1 MNADNMVGRT
11 VAGYHLAEY
20 IGEGGTATVYRAEHP
35 ERGRAAVKILRP
47 RLAQDPI
54 AVKRFLRE
62 AEYGARVSIPTSSR
76 PTTTAPPTDCTTW
89 RSSGPQG
96 EPLAEFINRSGQVAP
111 PLVAT
116 IVEQLGAA
124 LGGAHKAGIIHRDL
138 KPANIMYD
146 PATQT
151 AKLLDFGIARDA
163 ELNPEER
170 LTRAGF
176 FVGTL
181 QYVAPE
187 TLSGEL
193 VNEQAD
199 VYSLATIAYY
209 LLTQELPFT
218 GKSPREL
225 FQQLLTQA
233 PVPLNQAVKGL
244 RFPGADRGG
253 GHAWAGAG
261 SDQAFQ
267 DGGRIRHGVV
277 HGGTAGRG
285 KARLPGLAVRQG
297 RGVSDADQLRRL
309 LLERSVRRGDFVL
322 ASGQR
327 SSYYIDCRLTT
338 MSAEGQ
344 VLIGRLGLAAIRRR
358 AGGRAAIGGLTMGA
372 DPVAYAIAAASWGT
386 ARGHRRLQRAEGSE
400 GPRHWAS

>member
-1 MNADNMVGRT
+1 MSTDNMVGRT

-62 AEYGARVSIPTSSR
+62 AEYGARVKHANIVQTYDFG
-76 PTTTAPPTDCTTW
+76 ATDGLHYLALEW
-89 RSSGPQG
+89 AQG
-96 EPLAEFINRSGQVAP
+96 EPLAEFVNRSGKLAP
-111 PLVAT
+111 LLVAT

-124 LGGAHKAGIIHRDL
+124 LSCAHKAGIIHRDL

-151 AKLLDFGIARDA
+151 AKLLDFGIARDS

-193 VNEQAD
+193 VSEQAD

-209 LLTQELPFT
+209 LLSQELPFT

-225 FQQLLTQA
+225 FQQLLTQS

-244 RFPGADRGG
+244 RFPGAVEAAVMRGLDRDLTKRSKTVDEF
-253 GHAWAGAG
+253 ATELC
-261 SDQAFQ
+261 
-267 DGGRIRHGVV
+267 
-277 HGGTAGRG
+277 TAI
-285 KARLPGLAVRQG
+285 RQG
-297 RGVSDADQLRRL
+297 GS
-309 LLERSVRRGDFVL
+309 RRGFL
-322 ASGQR
+322 ASLFGK
-327 SSYYIDCRLTT
+327 
-338 MSAEGQ
+338 
-344 VLIGRLGLAAIRRR
+344 
-358 AGGRAAIGGLTMGA
+358 GG
-372 DPVAYAIAAASWGT
+372 
-386 ARGHRRLQRAEGSE
+386 E
-400 GPRHWAS
+400 

>member
-1 MNADNMVGRT
+1 MSADNMVGRT

-62 AEYGARVSIPTSSR
+62 AEYGARVKHPNIVQTYDFG
-76 PTTTAPPTDCTTW
+76 ATDGLHYLALEW
-89 RSSGPQG
+89 AQG
-96 EPLAEFINRSGQVAP
+96 EPLAEFINRSGKLAP

-124 LGGAHKAGIIHRDL
+124 LASAHKAGIIHRDL

-209 LLTQELPFT
+209 LLSQELPFT

-225 FQQLLTQA
+225 FQQLLTQP

-244 RFPGADRGG
+244 RFPGAIDAAVMHGLERDLSKRSRTVDEFAGELCTAIRQGG
-253 GHAWAGAG
+253 GK
-261 SDQAFQ
+261 
-267 DGGRIRHGVV
+267 
-277 HGGTAGRG
+277 RG
-285 KARLPGLAVRQG
+285 
-297 RGVSDADQLRRL
+297 
-309 LLERSVRRGDFVL
+309 FL
-322 ASGQR
+322 ASLFGK
-327 SSYYIDCRLTT
+327 
-338 MSAEGQ
+338 
-344 VLIGRLGLAAIRRR
+344 
-358 AGGRAAIGGLTMGA
+358 GG
-372 DPVAYAIAAASWGT
+372 
-386 ARGHRRLQRAEGSE
+386 E
-400 GPRHWAS
+400 

>member
-20 IGEGGTATVYRAEHP
+20 IGEGGTATVYRAENT

-62 AEYGARVSIPTSSR
+62 AEYGARIKHPNNVQTYDYG
-76 PTTTAPPTDCTTW
+76 ATDGLHYLALEW
-89 RSSGPQG
+89 ASG
-96 EPLAEFINRSGQVAP
+96 EPLAEFINRSGKIAP
-111 PLVAT
+111 ALVAT

-124 LGGAHKAGIIHRDL
+124 LGSAHKAGIIHRDL

-193 VNEQAD
+193 VSEQAD

-209 LLTQELPFT
+209 MLTQELPFT

-244 RFPGADRGG
+244 RFPAPIE
-253 GHAWAGAG
+253 AAVM
-261 SDQAFQ
+261 
-267 DGGRIRHGVV
+267 HGLERDLSKRSKTVDEFAAELC
-277 HGGTAGRG
+277 T
-285 KARLPGLAVRQG
+285 AVRQG
-297 RGVSDADQLRRL
+297 G
-309 LLERSVRRGDFVL
+309 GKKGFL
-322 ASGQR
+322 ASLFGK
-327 SSYYIDCRLTT
+327 
-338 MSAEGQ
+338 
-344 VLIGRLGLAAIRRR
+344 
-358 AGGRAAIGGLTMGA
+358 GG
-372 DPVAYAIAAASWGT
+372 
-386 ARGHRRLQRAEGSE
+386 E
-400 GPRHWAS
+400 

>member
-1 MNADNMVGRT
+1 MNADNLVGRT

-62 AEYGARVSIPTSSR
+62 AEYGARVKHPNIVQTYDFG
-76 PTTTAPPTDCTTW
+76 ATDGLHYLALEW
-89 RSSGPQG
+89 AQG
-96 EPLAEFINRSGQVAP
+96 EPLAEFINRSGRLAP

-124 LGGAHKAGIIHRDL
+124 LGAAHKAGIIHRDL

-151 AKLLDFGIARDA
+151 AKLLDFGIARDS
-163 ELNPEER
+163 ELSPEER

-244 RFPGADRGG
+244 RFPA
-253 GHAWAGAG
+253 AVEAAVM
-261 SDQAFQ
+261 
-267 DGGRIRHGVV
+267 HGLERDLSKRSKTVDEF
-277 HGGTAGRG
+277 
-285 KARLPGLAVRQG
+285 ARELCTAVRQG
-297 RGVSDADQLRRL
+297 GEKRG
-309 LLERSVRRGDFVL
+309 FL
-322 ASGQR
+322 ASLFGK
-327 SSYYIDCRLTT
+327 
-338 MSAEGQ
+338 
-344 VLIGRLGLAAIRRR
+344 
-358 AGGRAAIGGLTMGA
+358 GGG
-372 DPVAYAIAAASWGT
+372 
-386 ARGHRRLQRAEGSE
+386 
-400 GPRHWAS
+400 